1 MKKLSIISIVIL
13 FLIAAFTIPVQA
25 AVFSSPVI
33 TLANASTNTNGTG
46 TGVIPIDV
54 FNNWTIQAN
63 ITGAPTAVTVYIDG
77 NVDGTTYTEMAN
89 HTFSA
94 GELTATQAVF
104 SISNMPSYK
113 IRARWAITNGTAA
126 TITIKCGGVK

>member
-1 MKKLSIISIVIL
+1 MKRAIILAIAI
-13 FLIAAFTIPVQA
+13 FLMFIGAPVQA
-25 AVFSSPVI
+25 AVFSSPVM

-46 TGVIPIDV
+46 TGVVPIDV

-77 NVDGTTYTEMAN
+77 NVAGSTYTEMAN
-89 HTFSA
+89 HTFTA

-104 SISNMPSYK
+104 SISNMPTYQ
-113 IRARWAITNGTAA
+113 IRARWVITGGTAP